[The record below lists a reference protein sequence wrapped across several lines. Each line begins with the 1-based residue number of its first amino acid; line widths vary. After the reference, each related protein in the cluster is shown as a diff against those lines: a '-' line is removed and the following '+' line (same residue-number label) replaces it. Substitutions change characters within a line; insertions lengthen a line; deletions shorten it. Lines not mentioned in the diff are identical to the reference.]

1 MDNLLLT
8 TILRGACRYPAE
20 AAMVDEATFW
30 RLVALAAETTNG
42 QPQPAKG

>member
-30 RLVALAAETTNG
+30 KLVALEADTAKS